1 MCSVRPMVL
10 KPRAMARRMMAS
22 RVSAAWPGQ
31 NSPEWECI
39 VKAILGVL
47 LGVGLIDGDESER
60 VRKWTRV
67 GFGVEGI
74 LGSLQWRRVDD
85 CGVSVSIPSAT
96 FEAMRSHWPFA
107 MMFQSW
113 WIFFYL

>member
-1 MCSVRPMVL
+1 MDEG
-10 KPRAMARRMMAS
+10 
-22 RVSAAWPGQ
+22 RV
-31 NSPEWECI
+31 
-39 VKAILGVL
+39 
-47 LGVGLIDGDESER
+47 
-60 VRKWTRV
+60 
-67 GFGVEGI
+67 GVEGI
-74 LGSLQWRRVDD
+74 LGSLQWRRVDN

>member
-1 MCSVRPMVL
+1 M
-10 KPRAMARRMMAS
+10 
-22 RVSAAWPGQ
+22 
-31 NSPEWECI
+31 
-39 VKAILGVL
+39 
-47 LGVGLIDGDESER
+47 GLIDGDESER